1 MKKIESIQALRAFA
15 AVSVVLS
22 HISFMKSGAYGVDI
36 FFVISGYLMMYSTQ
50 NGLEGYWKKKF
61 FRIVPFYWFMT
72 LVTAAAVWK
81 LPDLFRSYEVSGIYL
96 LKSLCF
102 IPYEHSG
109 IRQPILG
116 LGTLNYEILF
126 YLLFFLASKIAVK
139 RKYESRG
146 WICCVLLAVL
156 LSFRIFPLP
165 MPFQFWCSF
174 LMIDFLFG
182 ILIYYFFHS
191 ACFKEWLDKKN
202 SFVEW
207 ASGILIGVIA
217 VFLWGGGKYISVEV
231 IRIFLWGIPSAILF
245 MAVYVFFYDKKILP
259 FFVLVGNIS
268 YYIYLTHP
276 YCVRLTEKITA
287 LFLENKLISHAV
299 IVVLA
304 VTSSVL
310 LGFLVS
316 VFLNKTNGI
325 WHGLS
330 SGKGR

>member
-1 MKKIESIQALRAFA
+1 M
-15 AVSVVLS
+15 
-22 HISFMKSGAYGVDI
+22 
-36 FFVISGYLMMYSTQ
+36 
-50 NGLEGYWKKKF
+50 
-61 FRIVPFYWFMT
+61 
-72 LVTAAAVWK
+72 
-81 LPDLFRSYEVSGIYL
+81 
-96 LKSLCF
+96 
-102 IPYEHSG
+102 
-109 IRQPILG
+109 
-116 LGTLNYEILF
+116 
-126 YLLFFLASKIAVK
+126 
-139 RKYESRG
+139 
-146 WICCVLLAVL
+146 
-156 LSFRIFPLP
+156 
-165 MPFQFWCSF
+165 
-174 LMIDFLFG
+174 
-182 ILIYYFFHS
+182 
-191 ACFKEWLDKKN
+191 
-202 SFVEW
+202 EW

-245 MAVYVFFYDKKILP
+245 MAVYVFFYDEKILP